1 VDRAKWPGDWLRG
14 ALELCVLSVL
24 LAGPA
29 YGYAIAQ
36 RLEAAGLG
44 TVKGGT
50 LYPLLGRLE
59 AEGLIV
65 SSWQTGTSG
74 PARKYFEL
82 TLPGRAELAVRSE
95 LWNSFATRVSQ
106 LIANPQEARK

>member
-1 VDRAKWPGDWLRG
+1 MDTAKWPGDWLRG

-24 LAGPA
+24 ASGPA

-36 RLEAAGLG
+36 RLDTAGLG

-50 LYPLLGRLE
+50 LYPLLARLE
-59 AEGLIV
+59 GDGLV
-65 SSWQTGTSG
+65 LSSWQMGDGG

-82 TLPGRAELAVRSE
+82 TAPGRSELADRAEL
-95 LWNSFATRVSQ
+95 WHSFAARVCQ
-106 LIANPQEARK
+106 LVADPRQARR